1 MKIKDIIAILAL
13 AVMPSF
19 AMAQTAADIA
29 SMRKDAAAGNI
40 RAQVALGNCYLG
52 GKGVKA
58 NFNEAVKWYRKAA
71 ELGDANAQSILGIC
85 YYEGEGVTQD
95 NAEAVKWYRMASGQD
110 DAGAQYILG
119 LFYSIA
125 VR

>member
-13 AVMPSF
+13 AIMPSF

-58 NFNEAVKWYRKAA
+58 NFNEAVKWYRMAA
-71 ELGDANAQSILGIC
+71 DKGNTEAQFNLAFC
-85 YYEGEGVTQD
+85 
-95 NAEAVKWYRMASGQD
+95 
-110 DAGAQYILG
+110 
-119 LFYSIA
+119 
-125 VR
+125 